1 MHEYDGLTRPALE
14 KSHGIAVDVNCFDT
28 GGKVHGAAAAVCH
41 AERSTSI
48 TSKIGIIVPPVARI
62 SFLWLT
68 VSEPLAAILEFD
80 LLLRIK
86 AHFTL
91 QETKKPA
98 HHRLKIAGAAGS
110 ELSISYPP
118 LRNASGSFVWP
129 QIMSEACS
137 IDRGG
142 LLLRH
147 RYHTH
152 GVRQDLLYF
161 RLELN

>member
-1 MHEYDGLTRPALE
+1 MGH
-14 KSHGIAVDVNCFDT
+14 
-28 GGKVHGAAAAVCH
+28 
-41 AERSTSI
+41 
-48 TSKIGIIVPPVARI
+48 
-62 SFLWLT
+62 
-68 VSEPLAAILEFD
+68 PLAGSCVALNIIRSIDHDQPQKNFKYIWLEFD

-129 QIMSEACS
+129 QIMLEACS
-137 IDRGG
+137 IDGGG
-142 LLLRH
+142 LLLRL

-152 GVRQDLLYF
+152 GVRQDLCISG
-161 RLELN
+161 

>member
-1 MHEYDGLTRPALE
+1 MACIEWPASGIVARSADGKHLCVASTILASRRE
-14 KSHGIAVDVNCFDT
+14 VFS
-28 GGKVHGAAAAVCH
+28 AVCH

-137 IDRGG
+137 IDGGG
-142 LLLRH
+142 LLLRL

-152 GVRQDLLYF
+152 GVRQDLCISG
-161 RLELN
+161 